1 MRRRGSAF
9 CRIIAKRRSVL
20 TVKYKLMQEKTVL
33 IVEDDNSLR
42 ELYEAKLKQAGL
54 RVITAPNGEEGLKTI
69 KALRPQV
76 VLLDLMMPKK
86 NGFDVLKEVKSDDA
100 LKTIRVLI
108 LSNLGQESDIKYTAD
123 LQADG
128 YLIKSRINLNQL
140 VERVNK
146 ELAISA

>member
-1 MRRRGSAF
+1 M
-9 CRIIAKRRSVL
+9 L

-69 KALRPQV
+69 KALHPQV

-146 ELAISA
+146 ELAISN